1 MAENG
6 FVKSEEDLNKAITLG
21 VLLEYTD
28 KFLIPK
34 MSDLMDEKIA
44 ASEQRIDK
52 RMNESMNERMGKLE
66 YNLKSY
72 VDRKFVD
79 HTAELFE
86 RLDAKYQ
93 KEKQFKGKVVEMFKK
108 NNLGTPEDI
117 AFLEGLAS

>member
-6 FVKSEEDLNKAITLG
+6 FVKSEEELNKVVTLG

-28 KFLIPK
+28 EFLIPRLSE
-34 MSDLMDEKIA
+34 MIDE
-44 ASEQRIDK
+44 R
-52 RMNESMNERMGKLE
+52 MNERMGKLE

-93 KEKQFKGKVVEMFKK
+93 KEKQFKGKVIEIFKK
-108 NNLGTPEDI
+108 NNFGTPEDI